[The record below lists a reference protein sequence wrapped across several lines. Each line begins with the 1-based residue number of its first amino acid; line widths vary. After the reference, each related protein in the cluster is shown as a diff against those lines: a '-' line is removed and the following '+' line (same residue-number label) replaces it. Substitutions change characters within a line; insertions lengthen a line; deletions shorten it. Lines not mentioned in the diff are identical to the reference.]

1 MPGAGTDKT
10 RKWVE
15 TPAPAVVLVEPQ
27 LGENIGAAARAMAN
41 FGLGRLRLVRPR
53 CRWPSREAVIMASGA
68 DRVLDGAVLFETL
81 EEAIGDCTF
90 VLAATARAHDQAK
103 PVIGADA
110 AAREAAPRV
119 AAGESVAFVFGR
131 ERNGLEMA
139 EIGLADAIVTLPV
152 NPAFASL
159 NLAQAVAILSY
170 EWFKHASGGALP
182 FAATDKSRPA
192 AKAQILAFFKDLERE
207 LEKIEYFRPAE
218 KRETMV
224 VNMRNIFNRTRP
236 TTQDIQT
243 LHGIVM
249 ALAQGRK
256 GPAIGGVLDGGEAQM
271 LRALLAEQG
280 RGAMPDNRGPV
291 RGLARLLRRN
301 PTDAERLLWKAITSD
316 RRLAGR
322 GFKRQTPVGPHVADF
337 VSFDLRAVID
347 LKPAGESEA
356 AAKARAE
363 KLAWLRERDYR
374 VVELDAEETEKNIAA
389 ALEKICDAVSG
400 P

>member
-1 MPGAGTDKT
+1 
-10 RKWVE
+10 
-15 TPAPAVVLVEPQ
+15 
-27 LGENIGAAARAMAN
+27 
-41 FGLGRLRLVRPR
+41 
-53 CRWPSREAVIMASGA
+53 
-68 DRVLDGAVLFETL
+68 
-81 EEAIGDCTF
+81 
-90 VLAATARAHDQAK
+90 
-103 PVIGADA
+103 VIGADA
-110 AAREAAPRV
+110 AAREAAPRI

-192 AKAQILAFFKDLERE
+192 TKAQILAFFKDLERE

-256 GPAIGGVLDGGEAQM
+256 GPAIGGVLDGAEAQM

-347 LKPAGESEA
+347 LKPAGESGA

-374 VVELDAEETEKNIAA
+374 VVELDAEEAQKNIDA
-389 ALEKICDAVSG
+389 ALEKIRNAVSG